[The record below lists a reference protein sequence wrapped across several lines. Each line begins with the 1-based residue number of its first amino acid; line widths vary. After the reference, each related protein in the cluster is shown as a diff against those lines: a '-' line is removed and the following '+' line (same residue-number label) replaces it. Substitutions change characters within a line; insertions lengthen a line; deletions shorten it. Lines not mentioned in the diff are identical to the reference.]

1 MMGKSRFFVLTALFL
16 FIGCAGSTGAA
27 KGRGQAAAHSP
38 EPGWFKK
45 TIIPQGEFIF
55 SVGHSQPRATEQEAK
70 DNALAKATEEFVRY
84 CKVDVQSF
92 DRSIEVYSKEQGKE
106 FSKSS
111 FEAQGVIRARAFV
124 SRALP
129 EEWYVR
135 KEKGKFLASVLLKVP
150 KEEFDRIVN
159 EKNIKLSLDVL
170 FYYEGEDGRMQI
182 LNEGDVLKSG
192 DGYAIYVKP
201 SDSCY
206 LYVYQVDALGKSYRL
221 FPNQDFET
229 VLNPLPPAGD
239 LWIPNA
245 AKLFTLDET
254 TGKEY
259 FYIFASPDK
268 MPDFEGQAAV
278 ELTKK
283 DIDNVVGIKKMGV
296 AGVKQKRDPGAVVP
310 PKKNQAVAEV
320 KRKLQAE
327 GAFVYET
334 WFWHK

>member
-1 MMGKSRFFVLTALFL
+1 MRPRFVMLLFFIMVIMVVSCSAPNRAVRKDEPVSKSQTP
-16 FIGCAGSTGAA
+16 S
-27 KGRGQAAAHSP
+27 
-38 EPGWFKK
+38 WFSK

-55 SVGHSQPRATEQEAK
+55 SVGHSQPRETEQEAK

-129 EEWYVR
+129 EDWYVR

-206 LYVYQVDALGKSYRL
+206 LYVYQVDALGKSFRL

-245 AKLFTLDET
+245 TKLFTLDET

-296 AGVKQKRDPGAVVP
+296 AGVKQKSDTGTVVP